1 MNAKYLL
8 FIAVLV
14 FGGLLLAYTAS
25 RFFST
30 QKKITEKQTSL
41 DKTADVASSVKRKI
55 DLWVY
60 YFKGGN
66 DKSPVMKI
74 IFTLG
79 IFLVCYVLNRLYI
92 KIEPK
97 TFCII
102 FIVAFIILI
111 WKFGQ
116 SRNRKMFD
124 NTFPEVIQILNSA
137 SSAGAG
143 LLQSLDRCG
152 KDLTGELGEEFK
164 NIYKRLSIGEDPM
177 SVFEDSYTRY
187 PYKEFY
193 FFITIIRTNLAKGGQ
208 MKEVIS
214 RLGRVIADSK
224 KMEQKKKAMTS
235 EARMS
240 AVIVAIFPIFFF
252 FFMQFAMPENFDFLI
267 NDPSGRYILY
277 YVFGSEILGMSII
290 WWLMRKST

>member
-41 DKTADVASSVKRKI
+41 DKTADIASSVKRKI

-124 NTFPEVIQILNSA
+124 NTFPEVGYCSHLI
-137 SSAGAG
+137 
-143 LLQSLDRCG
+143 D
-152 KDLTGELGEEFK
+152 
-164 NIYKRLSIGEDPM
+164 
-177 SVFEDSYTRY
+177 
-187 PYKEFY
+187 
-193 FFITIIRTNLAKGGQ
+193 
-208 MKEVIS
+208 
-214 RLGRVIADSK
+214 
-224 KMEQKKKAMTS
+224 
-235 EARMS
+235 
-240 AVIVAIFPIFFF
+240 AVKI
-252 FFMQFAMPENFDFLI
+252 
-267 NDPSGRYILY
+267 
-277 YVFGSEILGMSII
+277 
-290 WWLMRKST
+290 